1 MPEAWLRGALA
12 KRGWSIAAA
21 GERVVWRAMPN
32 LARDGDVFVLDL
44 GDTENRFNPDWV
56 GAVEDLLAEVAG
68 TPAPRALVTT
78 ATGKFWSNG
87 LDLEWM
93 AANGDEVG
101 PFVVRVHALLG
112 TVLGLPVPTVAAIQ
126 GHCFAAGAM
135 LALAHDFRV
144 MRADRGF
151 FCLPEVDI
159 HIPFTAPMA
168 ALIQAR
174 LSKKT
179 AHEAMTTAR
188 RYGGEEAAAA
198 GIADDA
204 VAEDQVVAR
213 AVEIA
218 AALAG
223 KDGATLGAI
232 KEGMYPDALAK
243 LRDPE
248 LVPFGA

>member
-1 MPEAWLRGALA
+1 MPALD
-12 KRGWSIAAA
+12 
-21 GERVVWRAMPN
+21 
-32 LARDGDVFVLDL
+32 RDGDVFVLDL
-44 GDTENRFNPDWV
+44 GSDENRFNPGWV
-56 GAVEDLLAEVAG
+56 GAVADLLDEVAG
-68 TPAPRALVTT
+68 APAPRALVTT

-93 AANGDEVG
+93 GQNADEVG
-101 PFVVRVHALLG
+101 DFVARVHALFG
-112 TVLGLPVPTVAAIQ
+112 RVLALPVPAVAAIQ

-159 HIPFTAPMA
+159 HIPFTPAMA

-179 AHEAMTTAR
+179 AHEAMTTGR
-188 RYGGEEAAAA
+188 RYGGEEAVAA
-198 GIADDA
+198 GIADHA
-204 VAEDQVVAR
+204 AAEDEVVAR

-232 KEGMYPDALAK
+232 KERMYPEALAL
-243 LRDPE
+243 LRDPAP
-248 LVPFGA
+248 VAFGS